1 LILKKTTGNLS
12 IPKMLEELQNL
23 NIYLIGMM
31 GCGKSTVGQMLA
43 SKVGYRFL
51 DTDHLVEQVSQQSVA
66 SIFAMAGE
74 EEFRVI
80 ESKVLSEVSAYT
92 RLIVATGGGLVMRQ
106 ENWGHLRQGL
116 IVWIDV
122 PADLLWERL
131 AQDRSRPLL
140 QSADPQVTLREILA
154 TRQSRYAEADLRI
167 VVGANQSPT
176 EVANNI
182 LEQIPSVLK
191 SRSLAPGN
199 RSGQS

>member
-1 LILKKTTGNLS
+1 
-12 IPKMLEELQNL
+12 MLEELQNL

-80 ESKVLSEVSAYT
+80 ESKVLSEVSAYR

-122 PADLLWERL
+122 PAALLWERL

-154 TRQSRYAEADLRI
+154 TRQSRYAQADLRI
-167 VVGANQSPT
+167 VVSANQSPT

-199 RSGQS
+199 RSSQS

>member
-80 ESKVLSEVSAYT
+80 ESKVLSEISAYT

-167 VVGANQSPT
+167 RVGANQSPT

>member
-66 SIFAMAGE
+66 SIFTMAGE

-80 ESKVLSEVSAYT
+80 ESKVLSEISAYT

-167 VVGANQSPT
+167 RVGANQSPT

>member
-80 ESKVLSEVSAYT
+80 ESKVLSEVSAYR

-122 PADLLWERL
+122 PAALLWERL

-154 TRQSRYAEADLRI
+154 TRQARYAEADLRI

>member
-1 LILKKTTGNLS
+1 LTLKKTTDNLS
-12 IPKMLEELQNL
+12 ILKMLEELQNL

-140 QSADPQVTLREILA
+140 QSDDPQATLREILA

-167 VVGANQSPT
+167 VVSANQSPAA
-176 EVANNI
+176 VANNI

-191 SRSLAPGN
+191 SRSLAPDN
-199 RSGQS
+199 RS

>member
-1 LILKKTTGNLS
+1 
-12 IPKMLEELQNL
+12 MLEELQNL

-43 SKVGYRFL
+43 SKIAYKFF

-74 EEFRVI
+74 EEFRAI

-92 RLIVATGGGLVMRQ
+92 RLVVATGGGIVLRS
-106 ENWGHLRQGL
+106 ENWGSLRQGL
-116 IVWIDV
+116 VVWLNV
-122 PADLLWERL
+122 PAPVLWQRL
-131 AQDRSRPLL
+131 AHDQSRPLL
-140 QSADPQVTLREILA
+140 NKSDPQAALHEILA
-154 TRQSRYAEADLRI
+154 ARESRYGQADLQI
-167 VVGANQSPT
+167 AVTADQSPA

-191 SRSLAPGN
+191 SKAHAP
-199 RSGQS
+199 

>member
-1 LILKKTTGNLS
+1 
-12 IPKMLEELQNL
+12 MLEELQNL

-31 GCGKSTVGQMLA
+31 GCGKSTVGHLLA
-43 SKVGYRFL
+43 TKVGYRFL

-74 EEFRVI
+74 EEFRAI

-92 RLIVATGGGLVMRQ
+92 RLIVATGGGLVLRQ
-106 ENWGHLRQGL
+106 ENWGYLRQGL
-116 IVWIDV
+116 IVWLDV
-122 PADLLWERL
+122 AADVLWERL

-140 QSADPQVTLREILA
+140 QAADPQTTLREILA
-154 TRQSRYAEADLRI
+154 LRQPRYAEADLRI
-167 VVGANQSPT
+167 VVAADQSPA

-191 SRSLAPGN
+191 SRSLAPG
-199 RSGQS
+199 S

>member
-122 PADLLWERL
+122 PAALLWERL

-154 TRQSRYAEADLRI
+154 TRQPRYAQADLRI
-167 VVGANQSPT
+167 VVSANQSPA

>member
-1 LILKKTTGNLS
+1 
-12 IPKMLEELQNL
+12 MLEELQNL

-131 AQDRSRPLL
+131 AQDCSRPLL